1 MHNMQMATWN
11 LLYHFLRAS
20 KDEVTLTYSEMGDI
34 VGGMPASASKYRAWW
49 GSGRHSHY
57 DAWTKAGFD
66 IKDLQMGKQVTFYR
80 VKSK

>member
-1 MHNMQMATWN
+1 MATWN

-34 VGGMPASASKYRAWW
+34 VGGMPASASIHRAWW
-49 GSGRHSHY
+49 SSGHSQY
-57 DAWTKAGFD
+57 DAWTKAGFG

-80 VKSK
+80 VKPK